1 VEQAIYQWLLIRIEI
16 EILCRRQQQWRLTMN
31 ILKLAL
37 LASLRIAFFGALKAA
52 LFAYTLFLS
61 AIDTCHAVTAGGR
74 LSLEG
79 DSLRLPESKVHRA
92 VSQPALSASLLS
104 AITYARRSASLR

>member
-1 VEQAIYQWLLIRIEI
+1 
-16 EILCRRQQQWRLTMN
+16 MN

-92 VSQPALSASLLS
+92 VPSAKSYHSDLWAPS
-104 AITYARRSASLR
+104 STIWQRS